1 MKVSN
6 VVKLTFGEILS
17 MLANRLPAF
26 LGLTATVALSA
37 PLSAQ
42 AASFNFDQLQNIS
55 SRPIESAYTL
65 GLLGVPSENQGYS
78 AFFNLD
84 SSALDFGH
92 RDISLNASGN
102 GAPYYATGRQ
112 GSPEQPP
119 NGATRTSTLTEVGG
133 FPTLSS
139 FLTSN
144 GISSSNLG
152 FSFGQKSDRNFTKTW
167 NLGED
172 KLGQDWFASP
182 NSKIEERIYT
192 ANPDDVEFFLS
203 YGTDKIVT
211 LGYSNLYSVLDY
223 GATTQLS
230 DDIDIAFTDPIKATK
245 VSGLNPFADA
255 LANAFLEDVSAA
267 GGGVQVVIED
277 NDVDDSNFTTGN
289 GFGIINLP
297 FLGSIRAVPGVKVP
311 EPSSLLGL
319 LMFGVLG
326 AVPYLKKSKTRHL

>member
-1 MKVSN
+1 MHTYHFS
-6 VVKLTFGEILS
+6 KL
-17 MLANRLPAF
+17 
-26 LGLTATVALSA
+26 LGLTTTIALSG

-42 AASFNFDQLQNIS
+42 AANFNFDQLQNIS

-65 GLLGVPSENQGYS
+65 SLQGIPSENQGYLGFS
-78 AFFNLD
+78 NLD
-84 SSALDFGH
+84 PSALDFGH

-102 GAPYYATGRQ
+102 GAPYYTTGRQ

-119 NGATRTSTLTEVGG
+119 SGATRTSTVTEVGA
-133 FPTLSS
+133 FPTLNS

-152 FSFGQKSDRNFTKTW
+152 FSFGQKSDIDFTKTW

-182 NSKIEERIYT
+182 NSNIEERIYK

-203 YGTDKIVT
+203 YGTDKIVS
-211 LGYSNLYSVLDY
+211 LGYSNIYSVLDY

-230 DDIDIAFTDPIKATK
+230 DDFDIAFTDPTKATK
-245 VSGLNPFADA
+245 VDGLNSFADA
-255 LANAFLEDVSAA
+255 LANAFLEDVSAG

-277 NDVDDSNFTTGN
+277 NDVDDSNFKKGN

-297 FLGSIRAVPGVKVP
+297 FLGTIRAVSSARVP
-311 EPSSLLGL
+311 EPCSLLGL

-326 AVPYLKKSKTRHL
+326 AVSYRKKSKTIHL